1 MKFENKEQVVDALVK
16 EWGRKRA
23 NFYNTPMNQNNE
35 KHWTFNRTLEYY
47 NTLKKGYFMTS
58 LGSLARNNLKGIVG

>member
-1 MKFENKEQVVDALVK
+1 
-16 EWGRKRA
+16 
-23 NFYNTPMNQNNE
+23 MNQNNE